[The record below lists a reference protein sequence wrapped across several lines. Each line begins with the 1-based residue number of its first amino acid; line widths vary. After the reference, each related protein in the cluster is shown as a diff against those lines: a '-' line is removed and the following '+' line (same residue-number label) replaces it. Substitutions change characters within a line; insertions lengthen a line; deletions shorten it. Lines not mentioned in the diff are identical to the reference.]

1 MRCKGEQERLALN
14 KQIRTFRSRN
24 VVSLAG
30 KTERGGERDGKAG
43 KVSVCRESKA
53 SHENYNGKKLKGCH
67 EKLMMQE
74 TSGKI

>member
-1 MRCKGEQERLALN
+1 MSSLSQERL
-14 KQIRTFRSRN
+14 SEEEN
-24 VVSLAG
+24 V
-30 KTERGGERDGKAG
+30 TERQEKTG